1 MENTETNRNNEKF
14 HLARKKT
21 MKDKKTNK
29 TPVTQKDMDKNS
41 ISIFTSK
48 YSKPIIDSKKNSN
61 EIIINQHI
69 PTSTPFTLEPA
80 KLTCPFCKKD
90 IISEVEESFNCC
102 TCILYCFAIT
112 FCAIPCLFCSGLC
125 NSINCY
131 CSNCDLSCRCC
142 CDATH
147 TCPNCKKVVGTHES
161 FPSIC

>member
-1 MENTETNRNNEKF
+1 MENTETNRNNEKV
-14 HLARKKT
+14 HLERKKT

-69 PTSTPFTLEPA
+69 PTSIPFTLEPA
-80 KLTCPFCKKD
+80 KLNCPFCKKD

-102 TCILYCFAIT
+102 TCILYCLLLLFVQYLVFFVVVYAI
-112 FCAIPCLFCSGLC
+112 L
-125 NSINCY
+125 
-131 CSNCDLSCRCC
+131 
-142 CDATH
+142 
-147 TCPNCKKVVGTHES
+147 
-161 FPSIC
+161 